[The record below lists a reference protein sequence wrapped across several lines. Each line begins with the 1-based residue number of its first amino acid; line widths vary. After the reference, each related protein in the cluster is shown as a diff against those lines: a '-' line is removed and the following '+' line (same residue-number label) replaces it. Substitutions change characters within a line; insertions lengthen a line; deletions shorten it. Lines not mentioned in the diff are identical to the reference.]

1 MASLKEIRSRIASV
15 NSTLKITSAMK
26 MVASAKLHRVQSE
39 AEALTEYETQLAG
52 MTSVL
57 ARAAGATSVSPLTEP
72 HDTQK
77 HVVIVALSSDGSLCG
92 AFNAN
97 AIRMLDATVKRL
109 RSEEGI
115 DDITVYPLGEKIVQA
130 AHKAGYRTCD
140 DFRSLAGAPAYDR
153 ASELAQRLMDSYAAG
168 RIDRVLLVHNH
179 FHSMGQ
185 QKPCVETFLP
195 LDVSGVETGTEGENA
210 DLYLFEPEAPRLLE
224 ELVPYALRT
233 RIYRV
238 LLDSATAEHAARTI
252 AMQTASDNAHEL
264 LDELSLLY
272 NKRRQQAITDELA
285 DISNAD

>member
-39 AEALTEYETQLAG
+39 AEALTEYETQLAR

-153 ASELAQRLMDSYAAG
+153 ASELAQQLMDSYAAG

-210 DLYLFEPEAPRLLE
+210 DLYLFDLCAYAYFFRHINSSLSFVFRNYFKYFLFYYVEKNSH
-224 ELVPYALRT
+224 VPNT
-233 RIYRV
+233 CQ
-238 LLDSATAEHAARTI
+238 H
-252 AMQTASDNAHEL
+252 SDTYLNGKCANL
-264 LDELSLLY
+264 
-272 NKRRQQAITDELA
+272 
-285 DISNAD
+285 